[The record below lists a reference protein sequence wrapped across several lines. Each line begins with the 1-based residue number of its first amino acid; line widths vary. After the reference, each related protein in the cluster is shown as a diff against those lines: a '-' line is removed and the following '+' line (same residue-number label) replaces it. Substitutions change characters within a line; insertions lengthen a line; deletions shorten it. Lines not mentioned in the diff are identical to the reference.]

1 MNMPVEDIQGF
12 DQELLE
18 RTIERVEAMEALAE
32 RVLAECR
39 VTLMMSFRFLDRA
52 LWKMPFCSMRLIN
65 DQSKTIVGPKT
76 ALATDGH
83 VLYYNA
89 KAVIGAFRINP
100 DLVIRAYLHALLHC
114 IFRHPFRTVRA
125 SVEFWSLAC
134 DMCVEAIALEMC
146 NGRFALEGDELVEGL
161 VQRAASICGGL
172 TPAKLYRVMLLSR
185 HDEGT
190 NDQIRLVA
198 ELEHYR
204 DAFARDNHHLW
215 DLMNP
220 PKDDDQSKPPSGGGG
235 DGDAQADE
243 AKDSP
248 DNPDDA
254 ESGDVPE
261 GNGQEADAEPDEGA
275 DPAEGEGEN
284 GQSNDP
290 EQRQMPQADAPPPVP
305 QQQEVVDSEPEYSE
319 GEQLEP
325 VEPDYGGD
333 EDDWAQIAKQVE
345 TELRTLEKE
354 RGEGAGTFM
363 DNLALANRSRVNYD
377 EFLRRFA
384 THAEDAKLND
394 EEFDYIFYTYGLKL
408 YDNMPLV
415 EPLEYKECERIREF
429 VIAIDTSG
437 SCSRGLVQLFLTRTY
452 EILSKSGSFDD
463 RVNVHI
469 VQCDAELQSIDVIHD
484 VAELAEYESGF
495 EVRGYGGT
503 DFRPVFAYVDD
514 LIANKEFAD
523 LRGLVYFTDGYG
535 TFPTK
540 APDYDVAFVFVEE
553 DGKDRRVPPWAM
565 KVILDEDTIYEMEET
580 RDQSTVPLQK
590 SRHQ

>member
-1 MNMPVEDIQGF
+1 MTNEGAADA

-18 RTIERVEAMEALAE
+18 KTLERVESMESLAE

-52 LWKMPFCSMRLIN
+52 LWKIPFCSMRLIN
-65 DQSKTIVGPKT
+65 DPSKTIVGPKT

-89 KAVIGAFRINP
+89 KAVIGTFRINP
-100 DLVIRAYLHALLHC
+100 DLVVRAYLHALLHC

-134 DMCVEAIALEMC
+134 DVCIEAIALEMC
-146 NGRFALEGDELVEGL
+146 NGRFTLDGDDLVKELSERASGL
-161 VQRAASICGGL
+161 CGGL
-172 TPAKLYRVMLLSR
+172 TPSKLYRVMLLSNR
-185 HDEGT
+185 EECSLE
-190 NDQIRLVA
+190 QMRLVA
-198 ELEHYR
+198 SLEHYR
-204 DAFARDNHHLW
+204 DAFAHDNHHLW
-215 DLMNP
+215 ELMNP
-220 PKDDDQSKPPSGGGG
+220 PKDEDQDQSPSGGG
-235 DGDAQADE
+235 DGSGSAD
-243 AKDSP
+243 DSQEPP
-248 DNPDDA
+248 DNPEDS
-254 ESGDVPE
+254 ESGDVPDSD
-261 GNGQEADAEPDEGA
+261 GQESDADPDEDAEPPESSDDGNGGNEEG
-275 DPAEGEGEN
+275 DN
-284 GQSNDP
+284 GQNGSE
-290 EQRQMPQADAPPPVP
+290 EQRELPGDTPPPSQQQPQAA
-305 QQQEVVDSEPEYSE
+305 EPEYSE

-325 VEPDYGGD
+325 VEAADDGD

-377 EFLRRFA
+377 DFLRRFA
-384 THAEDAKLND
+384 TRAEDAKLND

-408 YDNMPLV
+408 YENMPLV
-415 EPLEYKECERIREF
+415 EPLEYKESERIREF

-452 EILSKSGSFDD
+452 EILSRSSGFDE

-469 VQCDAELQSIDVIHD
+469 IQCDADVQSVEVVHD
-484 VAELAEYESGF
+484 VAEFADYQRTF
-495 EVRGYGGT
+495 EVKGYGGT

-514 LIANKEFAD
+514 LVAKREFKD
-523 LRGLVYFTDGYG
+523 LRGVVYFTDGYG
-535 TFPTK
+535 TFPVK

-553 DGKDRRVPPWAM
+553 DGKSRRVPPWAM
-565 KVILDEDTIYEMEET
+565 KVILDEDTLYEMDSGGKT
-580 RDQSTVPLQK
+580 I
-590 SRHQ
+590 

>member
-437 SCSRGLVQLFLTRTY
+437 SCEGELVQSFLERTY
-452 EILSKSGSFDD
+452 QILCNSAEFGSTVDIH
-463 RVNVHI
+463 VI
-469 VQCDAELQSIDVIHD
+469 QCDAKIQSDVKITSLEELHRYGD
-484 VAELAEYESGF
+484 EF
-495 EVRGYGGT
+495 EVRGLGGT
-503 DFRPVFAYVDD
+503 DFQPVFAYVED
-514 LIANKEFAD
+514 LQAQGE
-523 LRGLVYFTDGYG
+523 LQHLQGLIYFTDGMG
-535 TFPTK
+535 TFPKRKPPYET
-540 APDYDVAFVFVEE
+540 AFVFMDDTAVF
-553 DGKDRRVPPWAM
+553 RRVPPWAM
-565 KVILDEDTIYEMEET
+565 KVVIDSEGIRSMAVRRHEESKE
-580 RDQSTVPLQK
+580 QA
-590 SRHQ
+590 

>member
-1 MNMPVEDIQGF
+1 MSMPVEDIQEF

-65 DQSKTIVGPKT
+65 DASKTIVGPRT

-89 KAVIGAFRINP
+89 KAVIGAFRVNP
-100 DLVIRAYLHALLHC
+100 DLVVRAYLHALLHC

-134 DMCVEAIALEMC
+134 DICVEAIAIEMC
-146 NGRFALEGDELVEGL
+146 NGRFALDGDDLVRQL
-161 VQRAASICGGL
+161 VARASALCGGL
-172 TPAKLYRVMLLSR
+172 TPSKLYRVMLLSR
-185 HDEGT
+185 RDDGT
-190 NDQIRLVA
+190 KEQLRLVA

-220 PKDDDQSKPPSGGGG
+220 PKDDEQEQPPSGGG
-235 DGDAQADE
+235 DGGAQADE
-243 AKDSP
+243 SGEP
-248 DNPDDA
+248 PDDPDGA
-254 ESGDVPE
+254 ESGDVPDDDGRE
-261 GNGQEADAEPDEGA
+261 SDADPDDGAEPSDGGDEDGDEDSGDSQAESEQSLKPPA
-275 DPAEGEGEN
+275 DTP
-284 GQSNDP
+284 P
-290 EQRQMPQADAPPPVP
+290 PMPQPQDADGG
-305 QQQEVVDSEPEYSE
+305 EPEYSE

-325 VEPDYGGD
+325 VEPADND
-333 EDDWAQIAKQVE
+333 EDEWAQIAKQVE

-354 RGEGAGTFM
+354 RGEGAGTFV
-363 DNLALANRSRVNYD
+363 DNLALANRSRVDYAD
-377 EFLRRFA
+377 FLRRFA
-384 THAEDAKLND
+384 TRAEDAKLND

-408 YDNMPLV
+408 YENMPLV
-415 EPLEYKECERIREF
+415 EPLEYKESECIREF

-452 EILSKSGSFDD
+452 EILSKSGGFDE

-469 VQCDAELQSIDVIHD
+469 VQCDAEVQSDEVVHD
-484 VAELAEYESGF
+484 VKELAEYERGF

-514 LIANKEFAD
+514 LIAKKEFVD
-523 LRGLVYFTDGYG
+523 LKGLVYFTDGYG
-535 TFPTK
+535 TFPTQ

-553 DGKDRRVPPWAM
+553 DGKTRRVPPWAM
-565 KVILDEDTIYEMEET
+565 KVILDEDTLYEM
-580 RDQSTVPLQK
+580 DKQV
-590 SRHQ
+590 

>member
-1 MNMPVEDIQGF
+1 MTNEGAADA

-18 RTIERVEAMEALAE
+18 KTLERVESMESLAE

-52 LWKMPFCSMRLIN
+52 LWKMPFCSMRLIS
-65 DQSKTIVGPKT
+65 DPSKTIVGPKT

-100 DLVIRAYLHALLHC
+100 DLVVRAYLHALLHC

-134 DMCVEAIALEMC
+134 DICIEAIALEMC
-146 NGRFALEGDELVEGL
+146 NGRFTLDGDDLVKELSERASGL
-161 VQRAASICGGL
+161 CGGL
-172 TPAKLYRVMLLSR
+172 TPSKLYRVMLLSNR
-185 HDEGT
+185 EECSLE
-190 NDQIRLVA
+190 QMRLVA
-198 ELEHYR
+198 SLEHYR
-204 DAFARDNHHLW
+204 DAFAHDNHHLW
-215 DLMNP
+215 ELMNP
-220 PKDDDQSKPPSGGGG
+220 PKDEDQDQSPSGGG
-235 DGDAQADE
+235 DGSGSVD
-243 AKDSP
+243 DSQDPP
-248 DNPDDA
+248 DNPEDS
-254 ESGDVPE
+254 ESGDVPDSD
-261 GNGQEADAEPDEGA
+261 GQESDADPDEDAEPPESSDDGNGGNEEG
-275 DPAEGEGEN
+275 DN
-284 GQSNDP
+284 GQNGSE
-290 EQRQMPQADAPPPVP
+290 EQRELPGDTPPPSQQQPQAA
-305 QQQEVVDSEPEYSE
+305 EPEYSE

-325 VEPDYGGD
+325 VEAADDGD

-377 EFLRRFA
+377 DFLRRFA
-384 THAEDAKLND
+384 TRAEDAKLND

-408 YDNMPLV
+408 YENMPLV
-415 EPLEYKECERIREF
+415 EPLEYKESERIREF

-452 EILSKSGSFDD
+452 EILSRSSGFDE

-469 VQCDAELQSIDVIHD
+469 IQCDADVQSVEVVHD
-484 VAELAEYESGF
+484 VAEFADYQRTF
-495 EVRGYGGT
+495 EVKGYGGT

-514 LIANKEFAD
+514 LVAKREFKD
-523 LRGLVYFTDGYG
+523 LRGVVYFTDGYG
-535 TFPTK
+535 TFPAK

-553 DGKDRRVPPWAM
+553 DGKSRRVPPWAM
-565 KVILDEDTIYEMEET
+565 KVILDEDTLYEMDSGGKT
-580 RDQSTVPLQK
+580 I
-590 SRHQ
+590 

>member
-1 MNMPVEDIQGF
+1 MTNKGAADA

-18 RTIERVEAMEALAE
+18 KTLERVESMESLAE

-52 LWKMPFCSMRLIN
+52 LWKIPFCSMRLIN
-65 DQSKTIVGPKT
+65 DPSKTIVGPKT

-100 DLVIRAYLHALLHC
+100 DLVVRAYLHALLHC

-134 DMCVEAIALEMC
+134 DVCIEAIALEMC
-146 NGRFALEGDELVEGL
+146 NGRFTLDGDDLVKELSERASGL
-161 VQRAASICGGL
+161 CGGL
-172 TPAKLYRVMLLSR
+172 TPSKLYRVMLLSNR
-185 HDEGT
+185 EECSLE
-190 NDQIRLVA
+190 QMRLVA
-198 ELEHYR
+198 SLEHYR
-204 DAFARDNHHLW
+204 DAFAHDNHHLW
-215 DLMNP
+215 ELMNP
-220 PKDDDQSKPPSGGGG
+220 PKDEDQDQSPSGGG
-235 DGDAQADE
+235 DGSGSAD
-243 AKDSP
+243 DSQEPP
-248 DNPDDA
+248 DNPEDS
-254 ESGDVPE
+254 ESGDVPDSD
-261 GNGQEADAEPDEGA
+261 GQESDADPDEDAEPPESSDDGNGGNEEG
-275 DPAEGEGEN
+275 DN
-284 GQSNDP
+284 GQNGSE
-290 EQRQMPQADAPPPVP
+290 EQRELPGDTPPPSQQQPQAA
-305 QQQEVVDSEPEYSE
+305 EPEYFE

-325 VEPDYGGD
+325 VEAADDGD

-377 EFLRRFA
+377 DFLRRFA
-384 THAEDAKLND
+384 TRAEDAKLND

-408 YDNMPLV
+408 YENMPLV
-415 EPLEYKECERIREF
+415 EPLEYKESERIREF

-452 EILSKSGSFDD
+452 EILSRSSGFDE

-469 VQCDAELQSIDVIHD
+469 IQCDADVQSVEVVHD
-484 VAELAEYESGF
+484 VAEFADYQRTF
-495 EVRGYGGT
+495 EVKGYGGT

-514 LIANKEFAD
+514 LVAKREFKD
-523 LRGLVYFTDGYG
+523 LRGVVYFTDGYG
-535 TFPTK
+535 TFPVK

-553 DGKDRRVPPWAM
+553 DGKSRRVPPWAM
-565 KVILDEDTIYEMEET
+565 KVILDEDTLYEMDSGGKT
-580 RDQSTVPLQK
+580 I
-590 SRHQ
+590 